1 MSKDLKDLIDEA
13 EEEQQSRAYLEKT
26 IENLKIEVTKLKN
39 KLEAQKT
46 SFKIEPVKYI
56 EEHGE
61 SEEIKILKDM
71 ISTLTQKVEQ
81 KNDEKEQL
89 QKTVKDLTLEL
100 DKVKESLSDTIKD
113 EMLSRTQN
121 SLNTLI
127 QDYGKLENENKSL
140 KNKLFKLEKEIEQTT
155 QALTG
160 EKSESAI
167 NEQLKNE
174 IFSLEQKISS
184 LVKTN
189 KLLKD
194 DLEALSTKEDYVE
207 GLDRIVNSLKKNNL
221 DLEEENR
228 NLSEKLEILKREKLK
243 MFKYE
248 SKISDLNRQIEEL
261 QRKNQE
267 LRQKDSI
274 LLAKTITA
282 LQIHDKQEAQ
292 IPKPKLTRPIQIS
305 KVSHEEK
312 EEKLFEMEPEI
323 LKELKQETEPI
334 TPKIEDT
341 SKFVLKSAEVLESE
355 ENGVT
360 RKWQCPKCGNNNKAK
375 IREID
380 DKTRLIYAYPK
391 IYGKK
396 YQCGQCAA
404 EWR

>member
-26 IENLKIEVTKLKN
+26 IEKLKFEVTKLKN

-46 SFKIEPVKYI
+46 SLKIEPVKHI
-56 EEHGE
+56 EERSE

-71 ISTLTQKVEQ
+71 ILTLTQKVEQ

-89 QKTVKDLTLEL
+89 QKKVEDLTLEL
-100 DKVKESLSDTIKD
+100 DDVKESLSDTIKD

-121 SLNTLI
+121 SLNALI

-140 KNKLFKLEKEIEQTT
+140 KEKLFELEKEIGQST
-155 QALTG
+155 QALTS
-160 EKSESAI
+160 EISESPI
-167 NEQLKNE
+167 NEQLKSE

-189 KLLKD
+189 KLLKE
-194 DLEALSTKEDYVE
+194 DLEALSTKKDSVE
-207 GLDRIVNSLKKNNL
+207 NLDRIVDTLKKNNL
-221 DLEEENR
+221 ELEEENR
-228 NLSEKLEILKREKLK
+228 NLSEKLDVLKREKLK
-243 MFKYE
+243 MLKYE
-248 SKISDLNRQIEEL
+248 SKISDLNRQIEKL
-261 QRKNQE
+261 QRKNRE
-267 LRQKDSI
+267 LREKDSI

-282 LQIHDKQEAQ
+282 LQLHDKKEAQ
-292 IPKPKLTRPIQIS
+292 IPKPKLTKPIQIS
-305 KVSHEEK
+305 EVSHEEK
-312 EEKLFEMEPEI
+312 EEKVFEMEQEPLKGLEEEI
-323 LKELKQETEPI
+323 KT
-334 TPKIEDT
+334 TTTKIADT
-341 SKFVLKSAEVLESE
+341 SELVLKSSEILESE
-355 ENGVT
+355 EGEII
-360 RKWQCPKCGNNNKAK
+360 RKWQCPKCGNNNKAQ

>member
-13 EEEQQSRAYLEKT
+13 EEEQQSRAYLEKK
-26 IENLKIEVTKLKN
+26 IEKLKAEVTKLNN

-46 SFKIEPVKYI
+46 SLKIEPAKHV
-56 EEHGE
+56 EEQSE
-61 SEEIKILKDM
+61 TEEIEILKDM
-71 ISTLTQKVEQ
+71 ISTLSQKVEQ
-81 KNDEKEQL
+81 KSDEKEQL
-89 QKTVKDLTLEL
+89 QKKVEDLTLEL
-100 DKVKESLSDTIKD
+100 EEVKESLSDTIKD

-140 KNKLFKLEKEIEQTT
+140 KNRLSEMEEEIGQST

-160 EKSESAI
+160 EKSESTI
-167 NEQLKNE
+167 DDQLKTE

-184 LVKTN
+184 LMKTN
-189 KLLKD
+189 ILLKEN
-194 DLEALSTKEDYVE
+194 LEALSTKKDSIESF
-207 GLDRIVNSLKKNNL
+207 DRIVDTLKKNNL
-221 DLEEENR
+221 ELEEENR
-228 NLSEKLEILKREKLK
+228 NLSEKLDVLKREKLK

-248 SKISDLNRQIEEL
+248 SKISNLNRQIEEL
-261 QRKNQE
+261 QKKNQE
-267 LRQKDSI
+267 LRHKDSI

-282 LQIHDKQEAQ
+282 LQIHDKKEVQL
-292 IPKPKLTRPIQIS
+292 PKPIVTKPIQIS
-305 KVSHEEK
+305 EVSPEDK
-312 EEKLFEMEPEI
+312 EEKVFGME
-323 LKELKQETEPI
+323 QETLNKFEEESEI
-334 TPKIEDT
+334 VTTQIKDT
-341 SKFVLKSAEVLESE
+341 SELPLKSVEIIESE
-355 ENGVT
+355 ESDVI
-360 RKWQCPKCGNNNKAK
+360 RKWQCPKCGNNNKAQ